1 MKKLFTLFSAC
12 FMAMTSVQAQC
23 DLDFSF
29 SNTGTNMTAF
39 FTPPAASAIY
49 SELGDGSVGA
59 FFINSDGEYVCGASV
74 AFTGSQ
80 IQLAV
85 MADDATTP
93 AKDGFSSGEFITW
106 FYQSSD
112 GAVYS
117 LVTNPADNFVIN
129 GMSFIGSAS
138 IDAVDCGGG
147 SSNEDACPPLE
158 TDFVNTGSN
167 MTLFV
172 TPGAAS
178 DLSTIGTGIVAVYFM
193 SGDQEVCGG
202 SSAFVGGQV
211 QITAMGDDAT
221 TPAKDGFASGEAILW
236 KFQDDAGN
244 QYNLTPIPD
253 AGFALNGISFITGM
267 SYDAISCGVDVEGC
281 TDAAYLEYNSSAN
294 IDDGSCSVL
303 AVAGCTDSNYL
314 EYNASANVDNG
325 SCQTLIVEG
334 CTNSLYVE
342 YNSSAT
348 TDDGSCSALIVEG
361 CTDVNAA
368 NFDENANVNNGS
380 CEYDLIGAGC
390 SVSFDAT
397 NTGAN
402 ATIMVPAM
410 DAPLNVGDAIGVFYI
425 GEDGQAVCAGSS
437 TWAGSNMQIVA
448 FGDDATTPELDGLSA
463 GDPYLM
469 LAQSGDDVYIVSAE
483 FSASSPNISFVING
497 ISFVEGLS
505 FELACTV
512 EYLGCTDVNACN
524 YDASANT
531 DNGSCI
537 YAAQNVDCSG
547 ACLNDTDA
555 DGVCDENEIVG
566 CMDESAANYDASATD
581 SGNCEYAGCT
591 DSNYLEFNSD
601 ATIDDGSCSTLII
614 GGCTDVNAT
623 NFDASANV
631 NDGSCE
637 YDLIGAGCSVSFDAT
652 NTGANAT
659 IMVPGID
666 APLNV
671 GDAIGVFYIGA
682 NGQAVCAGSS
692 TWTGSNMQ
700 IVAFGDDATTPELDG
715 LSAGDPYLMLAQSGD
730 DVYIVSAE
738 FSASSPNSSFVIN
751 GISFVE
757 GLSFELACSVE
768 HLGCIDVDA
777 CNYDATANTD
787 DGSCSYPEEY
797 YNCAGSCLSDVDADG
812 ICDALELGGC
822 TDITAS
828 NYDSSATDEDGSCI
842 SWQEAYEDCL
852 SSGGDDGITQAD
864 VDAVQD
870 LLDLA
875 NNSLESAISNVA
887 MLEEQL
893 NEALANQEDGVTQA
907 DLDVIQA
914 QLDASVIEVSSLNN
928 IIAGLESEVSES
940 NSAIAA
946 LEAQIDEILAN
957 CGDDGITQADVDAV
971 QALLDVANISITD
984 LQSELETALANQE
997 DGIGQDDVDNAYGQ
1011 GLSDGD
1017 NGIYQVDVDAA
1028 YADGVASVIPEDG
1041 ISQADVDAVQ
1051 VLLNT
1056 ANESNSDLQSQ
1067 LDAALE
1073 NQEDGITQADLDE
1086 ANIQITDLQA
1096 QLEEA
1101 LANGGGGSCESIYV
1115 ELLQGWNIIG
1125 YTLPYPQDVAA
1136 TMASIVDD
1144 VQIVKNNSAAVYWP
1158 EYAFN
1163 GIGDYIPG
1171 QGYQIRMHNAISSY
1185 TFPDV
1190 DGERLE
1196 MNPTVPAWVH
1206 DLPILNHPNDTRSLV
1221 KVVNML
1227 GQEVNPAEQF
1237 IGEILLYLYSDGSTE
1252 KLMVE

>member
-1 MKKLFTLFSAC
+1 MKKLFTLISA
-12 FMAMTSVQAQC
+12 FLVAMTSVQAQC

-93 AKDGFSSGEFITW
+93 AKDGFSSGESITW

-112 GAVYS
+112 GAIYS

-178 DLSTIGTGIVAVYFM
+178 DLSAIGTGIVAVYFM

-221 TPAKDGFASGEAILW
+221 TPAKDGFASGESILW
-236 KFQDDAGN
+236 KFQDDEGN
-244 QYNLTPIPD
+244 QYNLTPSPD
-253 AGFALNGISFITGM
+253 AGFALNGISFIAGM

-281 TDAAYLEYNSSAN
+281 TDADYLEYNSSAN

-303 AVAGCTDSNYL
+303 AVAGCTDSNYLEYNASANLDNGSCLTLIVDGCTDDLYLEYNPNATTDDGSCLTLVVTGCTDVNYL

-348 TDDGSCSALIVEG
+348 TDDGSCSTLIV
-361 CTDVNAA
+361 
-368 NFDENANVNNGS
+368 
-380 CEYDLIGAGC
+380 
-390 SVSFDAT
+390 
-397 NTGAN
+397 
-402 ATIMVPAM
+402 
-410 DAPLNVGDAIGVFYI
+410 
-425 GEDGQAVCAGSS
+425 
-437 TWAGSNMQIVA
+437 
-448 FGDDATTPELDGLSA
+448 
-463 GDPYLM
+463 
-469 LAQSGDDVYIVSAE
+469 
-483 FSASSPNISFVING
+483 
-497 ISFVEGLS
+497 
-505 FELACTV
+505 
-512 EYLGCTDVNACN
+512 
-524 YDASANT
+524 
-531 DNGSCI
+531 
-537 YAAQNVDCSG
+537 
-547 ACLNDTDA
+547 
-555 DGVCDENEIVG
+555 
-566 CMDESAANYDASATD
+566 
-581 SGNCEYAGCT
+581 
-591 DSNYLEFNSD
+591 
-601 ATIDDGSCSTLII
+601 

-659 IMVPGID
+659 IMVPGMD

-682 NGQAVCAGSS
+682 DGQAVCAGSS

-715 LSAGDPYLMLAQSGD
+715 LSAGDPYLLLAQSGD

-738 FSASSPNSSFVIN
+738 FSASSPNTSFVINGISFVEGLSFELACTVEYLGCTDVNACNYDATANTDNGSCTYAEENVDCTGACLNDTDADGVCDENEVLGCMDESAANYDASATDSGNCEYAGCTDSNYLEFNSDATIDDGSCSTLIVGGCTDVNATNFDASANVNDGSCEYDLIGAGCSVSFDATNTGANATIMVPGMDAPLNVGDAIGVFYIGADGQAVCAGSSTWTGSNMQIVAFGDDATTPELDGLSAGDPYLLLAQSGDDVYIVSAEFSASSPNTSFVIN

-768 HLGCIDVDA
+768 HLGCIDVNA
-777 CNYDATANTD
+777 CNYDASANTD

-822 TDITAS
+822 TDVTAS
-828 NYDSSATDEDGSCI
+828 NYDASATDEDGSCI
-842 SWQEAYEDCL
+842 SWEEAYEDCL
-852 SSGGDDGITQAD
+852 SSGGDDGVTQAD

-870 LLDLA
+870 LLDIA
-875 NNSLESAISNVA
+875 NANLESAVTTVLS
-887 MLEEQL
+887 LEEQL
-893 NEALANQEDGVTQA
+893 NDALANQEDGITQA
-907 DLDVIQA
+907 DVDAIQA
-914 QLDASVIEVSSLNN
+914 QLDASVNEVSVLNN
-928 IIAGLESEVSES
+928 IIADLESEVSES
-940 NSAIAA
+940 NSTIAA

-971 QALLDVANISITD
+971 QALLDAANISIAD

-997 DGIGQDDVDNAYGQ
+997 DGISQA
-1011 GLSDGD
+1011 
-1017 NGIYQVDVDAA
+1017 DVDAA
-1028 YADGVASVIPEDG
+1028 YADGAASVTP
-1041 ISQADVDAVQ
+1041 
-1051 VLLNT
+1051 
-1056 ANESNSDLQSQ
+1056 
-1067 LDAALE
+1067 
-1073 NQEDGITQADLDE
+1073 EDGITQADLDE
-1086 ANIQITDLQA
+1086 ANVQISDLQA

-1101 LANGGGGSCESIYV
+1101 LASGGGGSCESIYV

-1125 YTLPYPQDVAA
+1125 YTLSYPQDVAA

-1185 TFPDV
+1185 TFQDV

-1196 MNPTVPAWVH
+1196 MTPTVPAWVH

-1227 GQEVNPAEQF
+1227 GQEVNPTEQF